1 MYSSPVLH
9 RYNRQY
15 QSANYNQPYFNQYQQ
30 PTFYQYQQNN
40 DVCNGQDKFFNP
52 LSVYDMGQN
61 ILSGLIVPSS
71 GGAQF
76 GGVTVN
82 TQFQN
87 FGTINGNVNTGV
99 MNGGSQNINY
109 NSGGQSNGFD
119 IQARDHQI
127 PQYAF

>member
-1 MYSSPVLH
+1 
-9 RYNRQY
+9 
-15 QSANYNQPYFNQYQQ
+15 
-30 PTFYQYQQNN
+30 
-40 DVCNGQDKFFNP
+40 
-52 LSVYDMGQN
+52 MGQN

-119 IQARDHQI
+119 IQARDHKI
-127 PQYAF
+127 PDGFSLTPVELV